1 MTAVPKPTRQEKEP
15 KRLERRTP
23 LRAKTPLVSKT
34 RLETRTPL
42 KARSA
47 KAAAKA
53 RALATATLGL
63 KTGRCQICG
72 AWLGAE
78 NTCFHHIVFRSQ
90 GGQDTP
96 DNLIE
101 VGFGVPWK
109 CDCHGA
115 IHRGEISLVEVLAA
129 KERSMGDACAGL

>member
-23 LRAKTPLVSKT
+23 LRAKTPLTSKT
-34 RLETRTPL
+34 RLETHTPL

-47 KAAAKA
+47 KGAARA
-53 RALATATLGL
+53 RALSARSRAM
-63 KTGRCQICG
+63 KTGVCQICG
-72 AWLGAE
+72 AELGAE

-90 GGQDTP
+90 GGSDAP
-96 DNLIE
+96 ENLIE
-101 VGFGVPWK
+101 VGCGVPWK

-115 IHRGEISLVEVLAA
+115 IHRGEISLAEVLAA
-129 KERSMGDACAGL
+129 KEKAKEVI